1 MAVTYV
7 QLQEARTAYHAL
19 MTGQSIVEF
28 RDQNGETVKY
38 GQANAN
44 KLAIYIQQLE
54 QQLGQTTAPR
64 GPMEP
69 WF

>member
-1 MAVTYV
+1 MSNPIYV
-7 QLQEARTAYHAL
+7 QLQEARAAYHAL
-19 MTGQSIVEF
+19 MTGTAVVEF

-44 KLAIYIQQLE
+44 KLAIYIQELE
-54 QQLGQTTAPR
+54 RKLGLNAAR